1 MKELAEV
8 AVSFFVQA
16 YSKMGRVQVKIS
28 EVKDKLKYEEFIR
41 YAIDLTIQYGLYKI
55 FVEP

>member
-1 MKELAEV
+1 MDQQLKELAEV

-28 EVKDKLKYEEFIR
+28 EIKDKVKYEEFIK
-41 YAIDLTIQYGLYKI
+41 YAIDLTIQYGLYK
-55 FVEP
+55 